1 MQQPKVSVITACYNG
16 ARFIDDWADSLLRQ
30 TWDNV
35 EIFFVNDGST
45 DDSEERFLA
54 VRPKLEARGFT
65 VDYTRQENQGI
76 GPATNV
82 GLRKMTGDYFMI
94 YDIDDLLEP
103 ECFAHQVGFLERHPN
118 CSLSLSDGWG
128 AKDGAMDQRYPFKRI
143 SPHMMTME
151 HEEEWIFEKVLLGER
166 GSMTVGYMHRTKHY
180 LEANPSRTIYPSPYF
195 QDTMLVLLNSYHH
208 LCGFLP
214 ERLFTVR
221 QNNGSHSDT
230 HAGQYDYYAGMREAT
245 MATIDQLDMPTSH
258 KEKYK
263 DIIQRKYSRT
273 LNLLLLDQM
282 KQNSFLPEEIVIF
295 GAGRVGRKVVK
306 LAERSGVQVK
316 YAIDNDFQ
324 NLGGY
329 LGPRIAIKNPE
340 AVKDQ
345 LKDVLTVVAVLGA
358 QKELVRQLE
367 SYGLVRD
374 VDYLLYKDFM
384 QLCRVRETLTLL
396 EMECV

>member
-45 DDSEERFLA
+45 DDSEEKFLA

-94 YDIDDLLEP
+94 YDVDDLLEP
-103 ECFAHQVGFLERHPN
+103 ECFSHRVAFLASHPD
-118 CSLSLSDGWG
+118 CSLLLTDGWC
-128 AKDGAMDQRYPFKRI
+128 AYDGAMDVKYPHQHL
-143 SPHMMTME
+143 SPHLVSME
-151 HEEEWIFEKVLLGER
+151 QEEEWIFEKVLLGER
-166 GSMTVGYMHRTKHY
+166 GSATQAYMHRTKHY

-195 QDTMLVLLNSYHH
+195 QDGMLVLLNSYHH
-208 LCGFLP
+208 NCGFLA
-214 ERLFTVR
+214 EKLFTQR
-221 QNNGSHSDT
+221 ISKGSHSKT
-230 HAGQYDYYAGMREAT
+230 HRENYAYWTGMRDALL
-245 MATIDQLDMPTSH
+245 ATIDQMDMPAPQ

-263 DIIQRKYSRT
+263 GIIQRKYSRT

-282 KQNSFLPEEIVIF
+282 KQNSFLPKEIVIF
-295 GAGRVGRKVVK
+295 GAGRVGREVVR
-306 LAERSGVQVK
+306 LTERRGIHVK

-324 NLGGY
+324 NRGGY
-329 LGPRIAIKNPE
+329 LGPRIDIKDPE
-340 AVKDQ
+340 AVKEQ
-345 LKDVLTVVAVLGA
+345 LKDVLTVVSVIGA

-384 QLCRVRETLTLL
+384 QLCRML
-396 EMECV
+396 EMEYV

>member
-45 DDSEERFLA
+45 DDSEEKFLA
-54 VRPKLEARGFT
+54 VRPKLAARGFT

-94 YDIDDLLEP
+94 YDVDDLLEP
-103 ECFAHQVGFLERHPN
+103 ECFSHHVDFLKHHPD
-118 CSLSLSDGWG
+118 CSMNLSDGWG
-128 AKDGAMDQRYPFKRI
+128 AKDGAMDQRYPFKKV

-180 LEANPSRTIYPSPYF
+180 LEANPSRMIYPSPYF

-221 QNNGSHSDT
+221 QNNGSHSDA
-230 HAGQYDYYAGMREAT
+230 HAGQYDYYAGMRDAT
-245 MATIDQLDMPTSH
+245 MATIDQMDMPAPQ

-263 DIIQRKYSRT
+263 GIIQRKYSRT

-282 KQNSFLPEEIVIF
+282 KQNSFLPKEIVVF
-295 GAGRVGRKVVK
+295 GAGRVGREVVR
-306 LAERSGVQVK
+306 LTERRGIHVK

-324 NLGGY
+324 NRGGY
-329 LGPRIAIKNPE
+329 LGPRIDIKDPE
-340 AVKDQ
+340 AVKEQ
-345 LKDVLTVVAVLGA
+345 LKDVLTVVSVIGA

-384 QLCRVRETLTLL
+384 QLCRMRETLTLL
-396 EMECV
+396 KMECV